1 MAQNKEMAPF
11 PGKFCRREG
20 KSPQNANLRRWQRD
34 SLRKGQ
40 PAATSGHTRPRTDQ
54 SRSVTKGSFPHKE
67 EQQMATQDKK
77 QVLKEL
83 LESGK

>member
-1 MAQNKEMAPF
+1 MAQNKEMVPF

-40 PAATSGHTRPRTDQ
+40 PAGDERAHQAPHRPIKI
-54 SRSVTKGSFPHKE
+54 SNEG
-67 EQQMATQDKK
+67 
-77 QVLKEL
+77 EL
-83 LESGK
+83 SP

>member
-11 PGKFCRREG
+11 PGKNYHRDG

-40 PAATSGHTRPRTDQ
+40 PAMTSGRNESPAQTNQDQ
-54 SRSVTKGSFPHKE
+54 
-67 EQQMATQDKK
+67 
-77 QVLKEL
+77 
-83 LESGK
+83 